1 MFNSAGNKGNLHTS
15 GKVKPFEVLG
25 KWFGRYVMWQLE
37 FANNLFIAKGG
48 ILGPTQIRW
57 DSLESTFVLDADI
70 LNDDEDNNDEDYQGA
85 DDASG
90 SDDDLDAF
98 TAEDMTLC
106 DSTVNDVEARHSFRK
121 RALSM

>member
-1 MFNSAGNKGNLHTS
+1 
-15 GKVKPFEVLG
+15 
-25 KWFGRYVMWQLE
+25 MWQLE

-57 DSLESTFVLDADI
+57 DNLTSTFVLDADI
-70 LNDDEDNNDEDYQGA
+70 LNDEEDNDDKDYQGS

-90 SDDDLDAF
+90 SDGDLDAF

-106 DSTVNDVEARHSFRK
+106 NSTVNDEEARYSFRK
-121 RALSM
+121 RALST